1 MMNILGNLGAGG
13 IGSIINGVGRIAD
26 DLITTDK
33 ERLEIALKEK
43 ELDTQI
49 LSKVHET
56 NIAEAQHRTLFVAGW
71 RPFIGWVSGL
81 ALFYTFLIQ
90 PIFLWINSIYN
101 LTSTPPPQ
109 LNDDLLFNIVLAMLG
124 IAGLRTYEK
133 QKGLTR

>member
-1 MMNILGNLGAGG
+1 MNLFG
-13 IGSIINGVGRIAD
+13 IGTVIDGVGKIAD

-33 ERLEIALKEK
+33 DRLEMALREK

-81 ALFYTFLIQ
+81 ALVYTFLIQ
-90 PIFLWINSIYN
+90 PLFLWINSIYQ
-101 LTSTPPPQ
+101 LTATPPPQ
-109 LNDDLLFNIVLAMLG
+109 LNDDMLFNIVLAMLG

-133 QKGLTR
+133 QKGLTK

>member
-1 MMNILGNLGAGG
+1 MNLFG
-13 IGSIINGVGRIAD
+13 IGTVIDGVGRIAD

-33 ERLEIALKEK
+33 ERLEMALREK

-81 ALFYTFLIQ
+81 ALVYTFL
-90 PIFLWINSIYN
+90 
-101 LTSTPPPQ
+101 
-109 LNDDLLFNIVLAMLG
+109 
-124 IAGLRTYEK
+124 
-133 QKGLTR
+133 

>member
-1 MMNILGNLGAGG
+1 MNGFG
-13 IGSIINGVGRIAD
+13 IGTVIDGVGRIAD

-33 ERLEIALKEK
+33 DRLEMTLREK

-81 ALFYTFLIQ
+81 ALVYTFLIQ
-90 PIFLWINSIYN
+90 PLFIQPLFLWINSIYQ
-101 LTSTPPPQ
+101 LTATPPPQ
-109 LNDDLLFNIVLAMLG
+109 LNDDMLFNIVLAMLG

-133 QKGLTR
+133 QKGLTK

>member
-1 MMNILGNLGAGG
+1 MMNILGTLGGGG
-13 IGSIINGVGRIAD
+13 IGSIINGVGKIAD

-33 ERLEIALKEK
+33 ERLEIALREK

-81 ALFYTFLIQ
+81 ALAYTFLVQ

-101 LTSTPPPQ
+101 LTATPPPQ

>member
-13 IGSIINGVGRIAD
+13 IGSIINGVGKIAD

-81 ALFYTFLIQ
+81 ALAYTFLIQ

-101 LTSTPPPQ
+101 LTATPPPQ

>member
-1 MMNILGNLGAGG
+1 MNLFG
-13 IGSIINGVGRIAD
+13 IGTVIDGVGKIAD

-33 ERLEIALKEK
+33 DRLEMALREK

-81 ALFYTFLIQ
+81 ALVYTFLIQ
-90 PIFLWINSIYN
+90 PLFLWINSIYN
-101 LTSTPPPQ
+101 LTPTPPPPQ
-109 LNDDLLFNIVLAMLG
+109 LNDDMLFNIVLAMLG

-133 QKGLTR
+133 QKGLTK

>member
-1 MMNILGNLGAGG
+1 MNGFG
-13 IGSIINGVGRIAD
+13 IGTVIDGVGRIAD

-33 ERLEIALKEK
+33 ERLEMALREK

-81 ALFYTFLIQ
+81 ALVYTFL
-90 PIFLWINSIYN
+90 
-101 LTSTPPPQ
+101 
-109 LNDDLLFNIVLAMLG
+109 
-124 IAGLRTYEK
+124 
-133 QKGLTR
+133 